1 METILLF
8 ILLFV
13 LAVILVI
20 LLIYLKKPRK
30 EEVSRQLDLLKEEI
44 FNNLNQTQTNHLNS
58 FNSIFSQLAK
68 LYEKMGGLDKESKE
82 IHNLTKT
89 FQNIL
94 IPTKKRGTLG
104 ENLVENLLREV
115 LPDETILSQY
125 TFRDG
130 KRVDFAIKLPN
141 ALVPIDAKFSLD
153 TFRNYVEA
161 GQGEKKQKRKVCIE
175 SIKKRILE
183 TSQYIY
189 PDEGTV
195 DFSLMYVPSESV
207 YYFII
212 TDTILL
218 DFARSKNVF
227 ITGPNSLYIYLKT
240 LCIGFKALK
249 IEKSAK
255 QIYDTLGRLEKDVG
269 SFIKDYR
276 VLGTHLRSASLKYQ
290 ELDQKIE
297 SVSMQLKTIENQKDE
312 V

>member
-13 LAVILVI
+13 LVVILAI
-20 LLIYLKKPRK
+20 LLIYLKKSRK

-44 FNNLNQTQTNHLNS
+44 SNNLNQTQTNYLNS

-82 IHNLTKT
+82 IHSLTKT

-94 IPTKKRGTLG
+94 IPTKKRSALG
-104 ENLVENLLREV
+104 ESLVENLLREV
-115 LPDETILSQY
+115 LPDETILTQY

-130 KRVDFAIKLPN
+130 KRIDFAVKLPE

-153 TFRNYVEA
+153 TFRNYIEA
-161 GQGEKKQKRKVCIE
+161 DQGEKKQKRKICIE

-212 TDTILL
+212 TDTNLL
-218 DFARSKNVF
+218 DFARANNVF

-240 LCIGFKALK
+240 LCIGFRALR

-255 QIYDTLGRLEKDVG
+255 QIYDILGRLEKDVG
-269 SFIKDYR
+269 AFIKDYR

-290 ELDQKIE
+290 DLNQKIE
-297 SVSMQLKTIENQKDE
+297 SVSLQLKTIENKKGE
-312 V
+312 T